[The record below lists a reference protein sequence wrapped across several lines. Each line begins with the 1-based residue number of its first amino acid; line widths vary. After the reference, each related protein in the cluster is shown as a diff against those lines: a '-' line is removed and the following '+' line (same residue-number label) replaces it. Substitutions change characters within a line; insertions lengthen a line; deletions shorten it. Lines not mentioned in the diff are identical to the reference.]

1 MKYYN
6 IILLCKDLVGKF
18 MKVLIIT
25 GELAYPLIKDVVS
38 SVKGDII
45 VHIVDNTQVAAF
57 LTPRQIIK
65 EVKKCFSNQLDEIDM
80 ILVPGLIKKG
90 TKEITKE
97 LGIPTFKGST
107 DGADLAMVLNL
118 VGSIELSED
127 KPADKLI
134 EEEKR
139 KEAFKFIEE
148 FENDKENIEKLL
160 EKPNNILIKNLPV
173 GEDFPMRVLSEIA
186 NAPFL
191 SKEALINKCQ
201 YFVDSG
207 ADMIDIGMA
216 AGEDFSDKIPELIET
231 LRPIVGDRPLSI
243 DTLNTKE
250 IKVAAECGID
260 FVLSLD
266 LGNNSEIKDILIE
279 KDIPAVLLPT
289 NFSQGKSPK
298 SPAERVESM
307 HQLIKE
313 TEGLR
318 YVADLILDPVNSSSI
333 VESIIACHEFHKQN
347 PAPMF
352 FGVGNV
358 TELMD
363 ADSGGV
369 NVLLAGIGMELGAS
383 ILFTPEESGKTRGSV
398 YELATASKMMFL
410 AKNRKSIPKD
420 LGINLVAFKDK
431 HKRNDIIENELD
443 EVPETR
449 LEKPLKFIR
458 DKAGSFR
465 INVDYGTTV
474 ENSRIVAT
482 HFKKNKADLVI
493 VGHSAKEVYE
503 EIITKELVTRME
515 HAAYL
520 GSELQKAEIAMI
532 TGKDYVQDFELFK
545 NPDNFKN

>member
-1 MKYYN
+1 
-6 IILLCKDLVGKF
+6 

-25 GELAYPLIKDVVS
+25 GELAYPLIKDVVRDS
-38 SVKGDII
+38 KEEII
-45 VHIVDNTQVAAF
+45 VHIADNTQVAAF

-65 EVKKCFSNQLDEIDM
+65 EIKTQFKNQLSEIDM

-118 VGSIELSED
+118 IGSIDLSQE

-139 KEAFKFIEE
+139 KKAFNFIEN
-148 FENDKENIEKLL
+148 FENDKENIKKLL
-160 EKPNNILIKNLPV
+160 EKPNNILIRNLPV

-216 AGEDFSDKIPELIET
+216 AGEDFSHKVPELIET

-243 DTLNTKE
+243 DTLNTNE

-260 FVLSLD
+260 LVLSLD
-266 LGNNSEIKDILIE
+266 LGNNAEVKDLLIE

-289 NFSQGKSPK
+289 NFSEGKSPK
-298 SPAERVESM
+298 SPKERVDAM
-307 HQLIKE
+307 HQLIKD
-313 TEGLR
+313 THGIK
-318 YVADLILDPVNSSSI
+318 YVADLILDPVNSASI
-333 VESIIACHEFHKQN
+333 VESIIACNDFHKTN

-369 NVLLAGIGMELGAS
+369 NVLLAGIGMELGVS

-410 AKNRKSIPKD
+410 AKHRKSIPKD

-431 HKRNDIIENELD
+431 HKRNDIILNELD
-443 EVPETR
+443 GIPEFR
-449 LEKPLKFIR
+449 REEPLKFIR
-458 DKAGSFR
+458 DKAGSFK
-465 INVDYGTTV
+465 INVDYRTTV
-474 ENSRIVAT
+474 ADSRITAT

-493 VGHSAKEVYE
+493 IGHSAKEIYE
-503 EIITKELVTRME
+503 EIIKKELVTRME

-532 TGKDYVQDFELFK
+532 TGKEYVQDFDLFK
-545 NPDNFKN
+545 NPDQFKK

>member
-1 MKYYN
+1 MK
-6 IILLCKDLVGKF
+6 I
-18 MKVLIIT
+18 LIIT
-25 GELAYPLIKDVVS
+25 GDLAYPLIKNVVKDS
-38 SVKGDII
+38 KEDII
-45 VHIVDNTQVAAF
+45 VHVADTQVAAF
-57 LTPRQIIK
+57 LTPNQIIK
-65 EVKKCFSNQLDEIDM
+65 EVKTNFSNQLDDIDM

-90 TKEITKE
+90 TRQITKE

-107 DGADLAMVLNL
+107 DGADLLMVINL
-118 VGSIELSED
+118 LEKISLSED

-139 KEAFKFIEE
+139 KEAFKFIEN
-148 FENDKENIEKLL
+148 FENDEKNIEKLL
-160 EKPNNILIKNLPV
+160 KKPNNILIRNLPV

-191 SKEALINKCQ
+191 SKQDLINKCQ

-216 AGEDFSDKIPELIET
+216 AGEDFSDKIPELINT

-243 DTLNTKE
+243 DTLNPNE
-250 IKVAAECGID
+250 IKVAAENGID

-266 LGNNSEIKDILIE
+266 LGNNSEVQEILKE

-289 NFSQGKSPK
+289 NFSQGISPK
-298 SPAERVESM
+298 TPLERVEAM
-307 HQLIKE
+307 HQLIKD

-333 VESIIACHEFHKQN
+333 VESIIACHEFHKTN

-369 NVLLAGIGMELGAS
+369 NVLLAGIGMELGVS

-398 YELATASKMMFL
+398 YELAIASKMMFL
-410 AKNRKSIPKD
+410 AKHRKSIPKD

-431 HKRNDIIENELD
+431 HKRNDIISNNIDGIPKTRRD
-443 EVPETR
+443 E
-449 LEKPLKFIR
+449 PLKFVR
-458 DKAGSFR
+458 DKAGSFK
-465 INVDYGTTV
+465 ISVDYGTTV
-474 ENSRIVAT
+474 SKSKIIAT
-482 HFKKNKADLVI
+482 HFKKNEPDLVI
-493 VGHSAKEVYE
+493 EGQSAKEIYE
-503 EIITKELVTRME
+503 EIIKKDLVKRIE

-520 GSELQKAEIAMI
+520 GSELQKAEIAMV
-532 TGKDYVQDFELFK
+532 TGKDYVQDFDLFK
-545 NPDNFKN
+545 NPDEFKN

>member
-1 MKYYN
+1 MCGENMK
-6 IILLCKDLVGKF
+6 I
-18 MKVLIIT
+18 LIIT
-25 GELAYPLIKDVVS
+25 GELAYPLIKEVISDS
-38 SVKGDII
+38 KQDII
-45 VHIVDNTQVAAF
+45 VHIADNTQVAAF

-65 EVKKCFSNQLDEIDM
+65 EVNNNFSNQLDEIDM

-90 TKEITKE
+90 TREITKE

-107 DGADLAMVLNL
+107 DCADLAMVLNII
-118 VGSIELSED
+118 GNIDLSED

-139 KEAFKFIEE
+139 NEAFKFIEE
-148 FENDKENIEKLL
+148 FENDHETIAKLL
-160 EKPNNILIKNLPV
+160 EKPNNILVGNLPV

-191 SKEALINKCQ
+191 SKEALVNKCQ

-216 AGEDFSDKIPELIET
+216 AGEDFSDKIPDLIKT

-243 DTLNTKE
+243 DTLNPKE
-250 IKVAAECGID
+250 IKVAVENGID

-266 LGNNSEIKDILIE
+266 LGNNSEIKDLLIE
-279 KDIPAVLLPT
+279 KNIPAVLLPT

-298 SPAERVESM
+298 SPSERVEAM
-307 HQLIKE
+307 HQLIRD
-313 TEGLR
+313 TEGLT

-333 VESIIACHEFHKQN
+333 IESFLAFHEFHKTN
-347 PAPMF
+347 KAPMF

-420 LGINLVAFKDK
+420 LGINMVVFKDK
-431 HKRNDIIENELD
+431 HKRNDVIVNELD
-443 EVPETR
+443 GVPEIKQ
-449 LEKPLKFIR
+449 EKPLKFIR
-458 DKAGSFR
+458 DKAGSFK
-465 INVDYGTTV
+465 ITVDYGTTV
-474 ENSRIVAT
+474 SESRIIAT
-482 HFKKNKADLVI
+482 HFKKNNADLVI
-493 VGHSAKEVYE
+493 TGHTAKEIYE

-520 GSELQKAEIAMI
+520 GSELKKAEIAMV

-545 NPDNFKN
+545 NPDELKK

>member
-1 MKYYN
+1 MK
-6 IILLCKDLVGKF
+6 I
-18 MKVLIIT
+18 LIIT
-25 GELAYPLIKDVVS
+25 GKLAYPLIKEVVS
-38 SVKGDII
+38 QDTKNEII
-45 VHIVDNTQVAAF
+45 VHIADNTQVAAF

-65 EVKKCFSNQLDEIDM
+65 EVKNSFSNQLDDIDM

-118 VGSIELSED
+118 VGSIDLSEN

-139 KEAFKFIEE
+139 KKAFKFIED
-148 FENDKENIEKLL
+148 FENDVENTQKLL
-160 EKPNNILIKNLPV
+160 QKPNNILIRNLPV

-191 SKEALINKCQ
+191 SKEALIDKCQ

-216 AGEDFSDKIPELIET
+216 AGEDFSNRIPDLIKT

-243 DTLNTKE
+243 DTLNVNE
-250 IKVAAECGID
+250 IRVAVENGID

-266 LGNNSEIKDILIE
+266 LGNNSEVKEILKE
-279 KDIPAVLLPT
+279 KNIPAVLLPT
-289 NFSQGKSPK
+289 NFSEGKSPK
-298 SPAERVESM
+298 SPMERVESM
-307 HQLIKE
+307 HQLIKD
-313 TEGLR
+313 TKGID

-333 VESIIACHEFHKQN
+333 VESIIACHEFHKTN

-369 NVLLAGIGMELGAS
+369 NVLLAGIGMELGVS

-410 AKNRKSIPKD
+410 AKHRKSIPKD

-431 HKRNDIIENELD
+431 HKRNDVILNELD
-443 EVPETR
+443 GIPQTKQ
-449 LEKPLKFIR
+449 EKPLKFIR
-458 DKAGSFR
+458 DKSGSFK
-465 INVDYGTTV
+465 INVEYKSTV
-474 ENSRIVAT
+474 KDSFITAT

-493 VGHSAKEVYE
+493 VGRCAKEIYE
-503 EIITKELVTRME
+503 EIIDKNLITRME

-532 TGKDYVQDFELFK
+532 TGKEYIQDFELFK
-545 NPDNFKN
+545 NPDEFKK

>member
-1 MKYYN
+1 MK
-6 IILLCKDLVGKF
+6 I
-18 MKVLIIT
+18 LIIT
-25 GELAYPLIKDVVS
+25 GNLAYPLIKDVIKDS
-38 SVKGDII
+38 KEDII
-45 VHIVDNTQVAAF
+45 LHVADTQVAAF

-65 EVKKCFSNQLDEIDM
+65 EIKSHFSNQLNDIDM

-90 TKEITKE
+90 TSEITKE
-97 LGIPTFKGST
+97 LDIPTFKGST

-118 VGSIELSED
+118 LGNIQLSQD

-139 KEAFKFIEE
+139 KEALNFIEE
-148 FENDKENIEKLL
+148 FENDKDNIEKLL
-160 EKPNNILIKNLPV
+160 KKPNNILIRNLPV
-173 GEDFPMRVLSEIA
+173 GEDFPMRVLAEIA

-201 YFVDSG
+201 YFVDCG

-216 AGEDFSDKIPELIET
+216 AGEDFSSKVPELIDT

-243 DTLNTKE
+243 DTLNTNE

-266 LGNNSEIKDILIE
+266 LGNNSQVKEVLKQ

-289 NFSQGKSPK
+289 NFSEGKSPQT
-298 SPAERVESM
+298 PHERVKAM
-307 HQLIKE
+307 HQLIE
-313 TEGLR
+313 DTDGLR

-333 VESIIACHEFHKQN
+333 VESIIACHEFHLTN

-369 NVLLAGIGMELGAS
+369 NVLLAGIGMELGVS

-398 YELATASKMMFL
+398 YELATASRMMFL
-410 AKNRKSIPKD
+410 AKHRKSIPKD
-420 LGINLVAFKDK
+420 LGINMVAFKDK
-431 HKRNDIIENELD
+431 HKRNDIILNESDDVPHIKQD
-443 EVPETR
+443 EPM
-449 LEKPLKFIR
+449 KFIR
-458 DKAGSFR
+458 DKAGSFK
-465 INVDYGTTV
+465 ISIDYGTTV
-474 ENSRIVAT
+474 KSSTIIAT
-482 HFKKNKADLVI
+482 HFKKNRADLVI
-493 VGHSAKEVYE
+493 VGHSAKEIYE
-503 EIITKELVTRME
+503 EIIENNLVTRME

-532 TGKDYVQDFELFK
+532 TGKEYIQDFELFK
-545 NPDNFKN
+545 NPDMFKK

>member
-1 MKYYN
+1 MK
-6 IILLCKDLVGKF
+6 I
-18 MKVLIIT
+18 LIIT
-25 GELAYPLIKDVVS
+25 GDLAYPLIKNVVKDS
-38 SVKGDII
+38 KEDII
-45 VHIVDNTQVAAF
+45 VHVADTQVAAF
-57 LTPRQIIK
+57 LTPNQIIK
-65 EVKKCFSNQLDEIDM
+65 EVKTNFSNQLDDIDM

-90 TKEITKE
+90 TRQITKE

-107 DGADLAMVLNL
+107 DGADLLMVINL
-118 VGSIELSED
+118 LEKISLSED

-139 KEAFKFIEE
+139 KEAFKFIEN
-148 FENDKENIEKLL
+148 FENDEKNIEKLL
-160 EKPNNILIKNLPV
+160 KKPNNILIRNLPV

-191 SKEALINKCQ
+191 SKQELINKCQ

-216 AGEDFSDKIPELIET
+216 AGEDFSDKIPELINT

-243 DTLNTKE
+243 DTLNPNE
-250 IKVAAECGID
+250 IKVAAENGID

-266 LGNNSEIKDILIE
+266 LGNNSEVQEILKE

-289 NFSQGKSPK
+289 NFSQGISPK
-298 SPAERVESM
+298 TPLERVEAM
-307 HQLIKE
+307 HQLIKD
-313 TEGLR
+313 TDGLR

-333 VESIIACHEFHKQN
+333 VESIIACHEFHKTN

-369 NVLLAGIGMELGAS
+369 NVLLAGIGMELGVS

-398 YELATASKMMFL
+398 YELAIASKMMFL
-410 AKNRKSIPKD
+410 AKHRKSIPKD

-431 HKRNDIIENELD
+431 HKRNDIISNNIDGIPKTRRD
-443 EVPETR
+443 E
-449 LEKPLKFIR
+449 PLKFVR
-458 DKAGSFR
+458 DKAGSFK
-465 INVDYGTTV
+465 ISVDYGTTV
-474 ENSRIVAT
+474 SKSKIIAT
-482 HFKKNKADLVI
+482 HFKKNEPDLVI
-493 VGHSAKEVYE
+493 EGQSAKEIYE
-503 EIITKELVTRME
+503 EIIKKDLVKRIE

-520 GSELQKAEIAMI
+520 GSELQKAEIAMV
-532 TGKDYVQDFELFK
+532 TGKDYVQDFDLFK
-545 NPDNFKN
+545 NPDEFKN

>member
-1 MKYYN
+1 
-6 IILLCKDLVGKF
+6 

-25 GELAYPLIKDVVS
+25 GDLAYPLIKDVVS
-38 SVKGDII
+38 TSMEDII
-45 VHIVDNTQVAAF
+45 IHVADTQVAAF
-57 LTPRQIIK
+57 LTPNQIIK
-65 EVKKCFSNQLDEIDM
+65 EVKTHFSNQLDDIDM

-118 VGSIELSED
+118 VGSIDLSED

-139 KEAFKFIEE
+139 REAFKFIDE
-148 FENDKENIEKLL
+148 FEKDTETIEKLL
-160 EKPNNILIKNLPV
+160 KKPNNILIRNLPV

-191 SKEALINKCQ
+191 SKEELINKCQ

-207 ADMIDIGMA
+207 SDMIDIGMA
-216 AGEDFSDKIPELIET
+216 AGEDFSDMIPDLINT

-243 DTLNTKE
+243 DTLNPKE
-250 IKVAAECGID
+250 IKVAAENGID

-266 LGNNSEIKDILIE
+266 LGNNSEVQEILKE
-279 KDIPAVLLPT
+279 KNIPAVLLPT

-298 SPAERVESM
+298 SPKERVEAM
-307 HQLIKE
+307 HQLIKD
-313 TEGLR
+313 TEGLN

-333 VESIIACHEFHKQN
+333 VESIIACHEFHKTN
-347 PAPMF
+347 KAPMF

-369 NVLLAGIGMELGAS
+369 NVLLAGIGMELGVS

-410 AKNRKSIPKD
+410 AKNRQSIPKD
-420 LGINLVAFKDK
+420 LGINMVAFKDK
-431 HKRNDIIENELD
+431 HKRNDIIDND
-443 EVPETR
+443 VSQIPQTT
-449 LEKPLKFIR
+449 LEKPLKFVR

-474 ENSRIVAT
+474 ENSQIVAT
-482 HFKKNKADLVI
+482 HFKKNKPDLVI
-493 VGHSAKEVYE
+493 VGKSAKEIYE
-503 EIITKELVTRME
+503 EIITKKLVSRME

>member
-1 MKYYN
+1 
-6 IILLCKDLVGKF
+6 

-25 GELAYPLIKDVVS
+25 GNLAYPLIKNVVANAN
-38 SVKGDII
+38 VEVII
-45 VHIVDNTQVAAF
+45 HIADNTQVAAF
-57 LTPRQIIK
+57 LTPRIIINEIK
-65 EVKKCFSNQLDEIDM
+65 THFANQLDEIDM

-90 TKEITKE
+90 TREITKE

-118 VGSIELSED
+118 IDQIELSED

-134 EEEKR
+134 EDEKR
-139 KEAFKFIEE
+139 KEALKFIDD
-148 FENDKENIEKLL
+148 FENDEKTIEKLL
-160 EKPNNILIKNLPV
+160 EKPNNILVGNLPV

-191 SKEALINKCQ
+191 SKEALIHKCQ

-216 AGEDFSDKIPELIET
+216 AGEDFSDKVPELIDT

-243 DTLNTKE
+243 DTLNAKE
-250 IKVAAECGID
+250 IEAAAKHGID
-260 FVLSLD
+260 LVLSLD
-266 LGNNSEIKDILIE
+266 LGNNSKVLDILKE
-279 KDIPAVLLPT
+279 TNTPAVLLPT
-289 NFSQGKSPK
+289 NFSEGFTPK
-298 SPAERVESM
+298 TPEERVDAM
-307 HQLIKE
+307 KQLIEDTK
-313 TEGLR
+313 GID

-333 VESIIACHEFHKQN
+333 VESIMACFEFHKIN
-347 PAPMF
+347 KAPMF

-369 NVLLAGIGMELGAS
+369 NVLLAGIGMELGVS

-398 YELATASKMMFL
+398 YELSTASKMMFL
-410 AKNRKSIPKD
+410 AKHRGSIPKD

-431 HKRNDIIENELD
+431 HKRLDIIETETDGVL
-443 EVPETR
+443 EVKQT
-449 LEKPLKFIR
+449 KPMKFVR
-458 DKAGSFR
+458 DKAGSFK
-465 INVDYGTTV
+465 ISVDYGTTV
-474 ENSRIVAT
+474 KASRIIAT

-493 VGHSAKEVYE
+493 VGDTAKEIYE
-503 EIITKELVTRME
+503 EIIDKKLVTRME

-520 GSELQKAEIAMI
+520 GSELQKAQIAMI
-532 TGKDYVQDFELFK
+532 TGKEYVQDFDLFK
-545 NPDNFKN
+545 NPDEFKT

>member
-1 MKYYN
+1 
-6 IILLCKDLVGKF
+6 

-38 SVKGDII
+38 KVEGDII

-57 LTPRQIIK
+57 LTPRIIIK

-160 EKPNNILIKNLPV
+160 KKPNNILIRNLPV

-243 DTLNTKE
+243 DTLNPKE

-266 LGNNSEIKDILIE
+266 LGNNSEIKDFLIE
-279 KDIPAVLLPT
+279 KNIPAVLLPT

-307 HQLIKE
+307 HQLIKD
-313 TEGLR
+313 TEGII

-420 LGINLVAFKDK
+420 LGINMVAFKDK

-449 LEKPLKFIR
+449 LEKPLKFVR

-474 ENSRIVAT
+474 EGSRIVAT
-482 HFKKNKADLVI
+482 HFKKNKPDLVI
-493 VGHSAKEVYE
+493 IGQSAKEIYE
-503 EIITKELVTRME
+503 EIITKNLVTRME

-545 NPDNFKN
+545 NPDTFKN

>member
-1 MKYYN
+1 
-6 IILLCKDLVGKF
+6 

-25 GELAYPLIKDVVS
+25 GDLAYPLIKDVVS
-38 SVKGDII
+38 NSKEDII
-45 VHIVDNTQVAAF
+45 IHVADTQVAAF
-57 LTPRQIIK
+57 LTPNQIIK
-65 EVKKCFSNQLDEIDM
+65 EVKTHFSNQLEDIDM

-118 VGSIELSED
+118 VGSIDLSED

-139 KEAFKFIEE
+139 REAFKFIDE
-148 FENDKENIEKLL
+148 FEKDTKTIEKLL
-160 EKPNNILIKNLPV
+160 KKPNNILIRNLPV

-191 SKEALINKCQ
+191 SKEELINKCQ
-201 YFVDSG
+201 YFIDSG
-207 ADMIDIGMA
+207 SDMIDIGMA
-216 AGEDFSDKIPELIET
+216 AGEDFSDMIPDLINT

-243 DTLNTKE
+243 DTLNPKE
-250 IKVAAECGID
+250 IKVAAENGID

-266 LGNNSEIKDILIE
+266 LGNNSEVQEILKE
-279 KDIPAVLLPT
+279 KNIPAVLLPT

-298 SPAERVESM
+298 SPKERVEAM
-307 HQLIKE
+307 HQLIKD
-313 TEGLR
+313 TEGLS

-333 VESIIACHEFHKQN
+333 VESIIACHEFHKTN
-347 PAPMF
+347 KAPMF

-369 NVLLAGIGMELGAS
+369 NVLLAGIGMELGVS

-410 AKNRKSIPKD
+410 AKNRQSIPKD
-420 LGINLVAFKDK
+420 LGINMVAFKDK
-431 HKRNDIIENELD
+431 HKRNDIIDND
-443 EVPETR
+443 VSQIPQTT
-449 LEKPLKFIR
+449 LEKPLKFVR

-474 ENSRIVAT
+474 ENSQIVAT
-482 HFKKNKADLVI
+482 HFKKNKPDLVI
-493 VGHSAKEVYE
+493 VGKNAKEIYE
-503 EIITKELVTRME
+503 EIITKKLVSRME

-545 NPDNFKN
+545 NPGNFKN

>member
-1 MKYYN
+1 
-6 IILLCKDLVGKF
+6 
-18 MKVLIIT
+18 MKVLIVT
-25 GELAYPLIKDVVS
+25 GELAYPLIKEVVS
-38 SVKGDII
+38 DSKEEII

-65 EVKKCFSNQLDEIDM
+65 EVRTQFSDQLDEIDM

-107 DGADLAMVLNL
+107 DCADLAMVLNL
-118 VGSIELSED
+118 VGSIDLSED

-134 EEEKR
+134 EDEKR
-139 KEAFKFIEE
+139 KNAFEFIDQ
-148 FENDKENIEKLL
+148 FENDTENIERLL
-160 EKPNNILIKNLPV
+160 QKPNNILIGKLPV

-243 DTLNTKE
+243 DTLNPKE
-250 IKVAAECGID
+250 IQVAAENGID

-266 LGNNSEIKDILIE
+266 LGNNSEVQKILKE

-298 SPAERVESM
+298 SPAERVEAM
-307 HQLIKE
+307 HQLIKD

-333 VESIIACHEFHKQN
+333 VESIIACHEFHKTN

-369 NVLLAGIGMELGAS
+369 NVLLAGIGMELGVS

-398 YELATASKMMFL
+398 YELSTASKMMFL
-410 AKNRKSIPKD
+410 AKHRKSIPKD

-431 HKRNDIIENELD
+431 HKRNDIISNELD
-443 EVPETR
+443 DVPETR
-449 LEKPLKFIR
+449 QIEPMKFVR
-458 DKAGSFR
+458 DKKGSFR

-474 ENSRIVAT
+474 ESSRIIAT
-482 HFKKNKADLVI
+482 HFRKNQADLVI

-503 EIITKELVTRME
+503 EIITKDLVSRME

-520 GSELQKAEIAMI
+520 GSELQKAEIAML
-532 TGKDYVQDFELFK
+532 TGKEYVQDFELFK
-545 NPDNFKN
+545 NPDQFKNKFSQSH

>member
-1 MKYYN
+1 
-6 IILLCKDLVGKF
+6 
-18 MKVLIIT
+18 MKVLIVT
-25 GELAYPLIKDVVS
+25 GELAYPLIKEVVS
-38 SVKGDII
+38 DSKEDII

-57 LTPRQIIK
+57 LTPRIIIN
-65 EVKKCFSNQLDEIDM
+65 EVRRCFDDQLDEIDM

-118 VGSIELSED
+118 IGSIDLSED

-139 KEAFKFIEE
+139 KNAFKFIED
-148 FENDKENIEKLL
+148 FENDEENIKKLL
-160 EKPNNILIKNLPV
+160 KKPNNIMIRNLPV

-191 SKEALINKCQ
+191 SKEALIKKCQ

-243 DTLNTKE
+243 DTLNANE
-250 IKVAAECGID
+250 IKVAAENGID

-266 LGNNSEIKDILIE
+266 LGNNSEVQEILKE

-298 SPAERVESM
+298 SPSERVESM
-307 HQLIKE
+307 HQLIKD

-318 YVADLILDPVNSSSI
+318 YVADLILDPVNS
-333 VESIIACHEFHKQN
+333 
-347 PAPMF
+347 
-352 FGVGNV
+352 
-358 TELMD
+358 MD

-369 NVLLAGIGMELGAS
+369 NVLLAGIGMELGVS

-410 AKNRKSIPKD
+410 AKHRKSIPKD
-420 LGINLVAFKDK
+420 LGINMVAFKDK
-431 HKRNDIIENELD
+431 HKRTDIILNELD
-443 EVPETR
+443 GIEQTR
-449 LEKPLKFIR
+449 QVKPMKFVR
-458 DKAGSFR
+458 DKAGSFK
-465 INVDYGTTV
+465 INVEYGNTV
-474 ENSRIVAT
+474 RESRITAT
-482 HFKKNKADLVI
+482 HFKKNKPDLVI
-493 VGHSAKEVYE
+493 VGNSAKEIYE
-503 EIITKELVTRME
+503 EIITKDLVSRME

-532 TGKDYVQDFELFK
+532 TGKEYVQDFELFK
-545 NPDNFKN
+545 NPDEFKK

>member
-1 MKYYN
+1 
-6 IILLCKDLVGKF
+6 

-25 GELAYPLIKDVVS
+25 GELAYPLIKEVVS
-38 SVKGDII
+38 DSKEDII
-45 VHIVDNTQVAAF
+45 VHIADNTQVAAF

-65 EVKKCFSNQLDEIDM
+65 EIKTCFSNQLDEIDM

-90 TKEITKE
+90 TREITKE

-118 VGSIELSED
+118 VESINLSED
-127 KPADKLI
+127 TPADKLI
-134 EEEKR
+134 EDEKR
-139 KEAFKFIEE
+139 KEAFKFIED
-148 FENDKENIEKLL
+148 FENDEENIKRLL
-160 EKPNNILIKNLPV
+160 EKPNNILIRNLPV

-216 AGEDFSDKIPELIET
+216 AGEDFSDKIPDLIKT

-243 DTLNTKE
+243 DTLNADE
-250 IKVAAECGID
+250 IRVAAENGID

-266 LGNNSEIKDILIE
+266 LGNNSEVQEILKE

-307 HQLIKE
+307 HQLIKD

-318 YVADLILDPVNSSSI
+318 YVADLILDPVNSASI
-333 VESIIACHEFHKQN
+333 VESIIACHEFHKVN

-369 NVLLAGIGMELGAS
+369 NVLLAGIGMELGVS

-398 YELATASKMMFL
+398 YELSTASKMMFL
-410 AKNRKSIPKD
+410 AKHRKSIPKD

-431 HKRNDIIENELD
+431 HKRNDIILNERD
-443 EVPETR
+443 GVPETR
-449 LEKPLKFIR
+449 IEKPLKFIR
-458 DKAGSFR
+458 DKAGSFK

-474 ENSRIVAT
+474 RESQITAT

-493 VGHSAKEVYE
+493 VGHTAKEVYE
-503 EIITKELVTRME
+503 EIVSKKLVTRME

-532 TGKDYVQDFELFK
+532 TGKEYVQDFELFK
-545 NPDNFKN
+545 NPDEFKY

>member
-1 MKYYN
+1 
-6 IILLCKDLVGKF
+6 

-25 GELAYPLIKDVVS
+25 GDLAYPLIKSVVANS
-38 SVKGDII
+38 NEDII
-45 VHIVDNTQVAAF
+45 IHVAETQVAAF

-65 EVKKCFSNQLDEIDM
+65 EVKTHFANQLDEIDM

-90 TKEITKE
+90 TREITKE

-148 FENDKENIEKLL
+148 FEKDEENIKKLL
-160 EKPNNILIKNLPV
+160 EKPNNILIRNLPV

-216 AGEDFSDKIPELIET
+216 AGEDFSDKVPELIET

-250 IKVAAECGID
+250 IKVAAENGID

-266 LGNNSEIKDILIE
+266 LGNQSEVCDLLKE
-279 KDIPAVLLPT
+279 KNIPAVLLPT
-289 NFSQGKSPK
+289 NFSQGISPK
-298 SPAERVESM
+298 SPSERVEAM
-307 HQLIKE
+307 HQLIKD
-313 TEGLR
+313 TDGLK

-333 VESIIACHEFHKQN
+333 VESIIACHDFHKVN

-369 NVLLAGIGMELGAS
+369 NVLLAGIGMELGVS

-410 AKNRKSIPKD
+410 AKHRKSIPKD

-431 HKRNDIIENELD
+431 HKRNDIILNELD
-443 EVPETR
+443 GVPEAKR
-449 LEKPLKFIR
+449 KKPMKFIR
-458 DKAGSFR
+458 DKAGSFK

-474 ENSRIVAT
+474 KDSRITAT

-493 VGHSAKEVYE
+493 VGHSAQEIYE
-503 EIITKELVTRME
+503 EIIEENLVTRME

-532 TGKDYVQDFELFK
+532 TGKEYVQDFDLFK
-545 NPDNFKN
+545 NPDEFKK

>member
-1 MKYYN
+1 
-6 IILLCKDLVGKF
+6 

-25 GELAYPLIKDVVS
+25 GELAYPLIKEVVADS
-38 SVKGDII
+38 NEDII
-45 VHIVDNTQVAAF
+45 VHIADNTQVAAF

-65 EVKKCFSNQLDEIDM
+65 EVKTNFSDQMDDIDM

-90 TKEITKE
+90 TREITKE

-107 DGADLAMVLNL
+107 DGADLAMVLSLLEN
-118 VGSIELSED
+118 IQLSED

-139 KEAFKFIEE
+139 KEAFKFIED
-148 FENDKENIEKLL
+148 FENDTETINELL
-160 EKPNNILIKNLPV
+160 KKPNNILIRNLPV

-191 SKEALINKCQ
+191 SKEDLINKCQ

-216 AGEDFSDKIPELIET
+216 AGEDFSDMIPDLINT

-243 DTLNTKE
+243 DTLNAKE
-250 IKVAAECGID
+250 IKVAAENGID

-266 LGNNSEIKDILIE
+266 LGNNAELVDILKE

-289 NFSQGKSPK
+289 NFSQGISPK
-298 SPAERVESM
+298 SPRERVESM
-307 HQLIKE
+307 HQLIKD
-313 TEGLR
+313 TKGIR

-333 VESIIACHEFHKQN
+333 VESIIACHEFHEVN

-398 YELATASKMMFL
+398 FELATASKMMFL

-420 LGINLVAFKDK
+420 LGINMVVFKDK
-431 HKRNDIIENELD
+431 HKRNDIISNEVGD
-443 EVPETR
+443 VPKTT

-458 DKAGSFR
+458 DKAGSFK
-465 INVDYGTTV
+465 ISVDYGTTV
-474 ENSRIVAT
+474 SESKIIAA

-493 VGHSAKEVYE
+493 EGHSAKEIYE

-532 TGKDYVQDFELFK
+532 TGKEYVQDFDLFK
-545 NPDNFKN
+545 KPEEFKKIEWWHWI

>member
-1 MKYYN
+1 
-6 IILLCKDLVGKF
+6 

-38 SVKGDII
+38 DSKEDII
-45 VHIVDNTQVAAF
+45 VHIADNTQVAAF

-65 EVKKCFSNQLDEIDM
+65 EVKTCFSEQLDEIDM

-134 EEEKR
+134 DEEKR
-139 KEAFKFIEE
+139 KKAFEFIEE
-148 FENDKENIEKLL
+148 FENDTENIERLL
-160 EKPNNILIKNLPV
+160 KKPNNILIKNLPV

-216 AGEDFSDKIPELIET
+216 AGEDFSDKIPELIDT

-243 DTLNTKE
+243 DTLNANE
-250 IKVAAECGID
+250 IRIAAEHGID

-266 LGNNSEIKDILIE
+266 LGNNSEVQEILKE
-279 KDIPAVLLPT
+279 KGIPAVLLPT

-298 SPAERVESM
+298 SPSERVEAM
-307 HQLIKE
+307 HQLIKD
-313 TEGLR
+313 TEGLK

-333 VESIIACHEFHKQN
+333 VESIIACHEFHKAN

-369 NVLLAGIGMELGAS
+369 NVLLAGIGMELGVS

-398 YELATASKMMFL
+398 YELSTASKMMFL
-410 AKNRKSIPKD
+410 AKHRKSIPKD

-431 HKRNDIIENELD
+431 HKRNDVILNERD
-443 EVPETR
+443 GIPETKQA
-449 LEKPLKFIR
+449 KPMKFIR
-458 DKAGSFR
+458 DKAGSFK

-474 ENSRIVAT
+474 RESKITAT
-482 HFKKNKADLVI
+482 HFKKNSHDMVI
-493 VGHSAKEVYE
+493 VGHSAREIYE
-503 EIITKELVTRME
+503 EIIEKELVTRME

-520 GSELQKAEIAMI
+520 GAELKKAEIAMI
-532 TGKDYVQDFELFK
+532 TGKEYVQDFELFK
-545 NPDNFKN
+545 NPDQFKK